1 MDKVM
6 KAEIEKILESV
17 LGIHAVN
24 GANGGYKTCS
34 CLGCKETRRTMPIA
48 ISSLTSLIIK
58 WLENADICDK
68 CKNKLLTNLTDRI

>member
-48 ISSLTSLIIK
+48 ISSLTALIIK